1 MKRKMDLLK
10 TIMLL
15 SLFFLSFSFF
25 VQEIKAKEFDNCQ
38 LYRINQYIEEELSI
52 DWDCSRSLA
61 TPYVYASGIV
71 FVNMTLLPTSNSNV
85 SLIFVDDERVTWSP
99 IPLDNF
105 TLNQGESYSQTFALV
120 SSGVGYSGSIHFSCA
135 GLQENAT
142 ATILWGYNVLI
153 KGTSPVSLGFI
164 PVLIGLILLSS
175 SFYLLKRKSKK
186 N

>member
-25 VQEIKAKEFDNCQ
+25 VPMINAKEPNLHCSIKE
-38 LYRINQYIEEELSI
+38 YKEEELI
-52 DWDCSRSLA
+52 IEWDYGRPLA
-61 TPYVYASGIV
+61 TPYVYANGIV
-71 FVNMTLLPTSNSNV
+71 FMNITLLPTSNSNV
-85 SLIFVDDERVTWSP
+85 SLTFADDERVTWSP
-99 IPLDNF
+99 VPPENF
-105 TLNQGESYSQTFALV
+105 TLNQGESYSQTFALE

-135 GLQENAT
+135 VLQENAT
-142 ATILWGYNVLI
+142 ATILWGYNVLN

-175 SFYLLKRKSKK
+175 SFYLLKRKPKK